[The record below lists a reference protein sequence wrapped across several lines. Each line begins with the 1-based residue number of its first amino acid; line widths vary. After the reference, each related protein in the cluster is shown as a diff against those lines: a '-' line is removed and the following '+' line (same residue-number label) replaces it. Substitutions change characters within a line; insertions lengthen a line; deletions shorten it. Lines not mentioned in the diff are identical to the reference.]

1 MCGRF
6 TLFDSASAVA
16 GEFGLAEVPSLAQR
30 YNIAPSQEI
39 AAVRISAEGRAREYA
54 LLRWGLVPSW
64 AKDPSFGDRMINA
77 RSETAAEK
85 PAFRSAVR
93 RRRCLVPASGF
104 YEWKRTNGR
113 KQPYFIRMRAGKVFA
128 FAGLWETW
136 KEPGGSVVESCA
148 LLTTSPN
155 DLLRPIHDR
164 MPVIVSPRDYDLWLS
179 PEIQDPRELA
189 SLFRPY
195 PHEEMDAF
203 PVGTAVNNPITDVPG
218 LIEPLAR

>member
-1 MCGRF
+1 
-6 TLFDSASAVA
+6 
-16 GEFGLAEVPSLAQR
+16 
-30 YNIAPSQEI
+30 
-39 AAVRISAEGRAREYA
+39 
-54 LLRWGLVPSW
+54 
-64 AKDPSFGDRMINA
+64 MINA

-85 PAFRSAVR
+85 PAFRSAIR

-113 KQPYFIRMRAGKVFA
+113 KQPYFIRMRAGKIFA
-128 FAGLWETW
+128 FAGLWESW
-136 KEPGGSVVESCA
+136 KKPDGAAVESCA

-179 PEIQDPRELA
+179 PEVQDPRELA
-189 SLFRPY
+189 FLFHPY
-195 PHEEMDAF
+195 PPEEMAAF
-203 PVGTAVNNPITDVPG
+203 PVGTAVNNPKTDAPG